1 MPLKISLCFL
11 LLSFHLNA
19 SGTVVVSD
27 DAGHRIQLDA
37 PPERIV
43 SLAPHLTEI
52 LFSLGIGEKIVAT
65 VAHSDYPPPA
75 KEIPRLGD
83 AFSLSVEAVID
94 LSPDLILAWGSGGNQ
109 RTLTRLRELGYVIYL
124 NEVRNLEGIG
134 DTAARFG
141 LLVGKP
147 DAGLQLQAAFQKELA
162 SIRATTQSASGSRV
176 FFQISDQQL
185 YTVNNEHLIGQ
196 AITACGGENVFGDLD
211 LSVPMVSLESVLDAN
226 PDLILIASPY
236 EGFVTRWSDTWRR
249 LNWQDRVRYVNASL
263 VTRPSLR
270 MLKGIKNMCKTMK
283 GAD

>member
-1 MPLKISLCFL
+1 MPLRILLCFL

-27 DAGHRIQLDA
+27 DAGHRIQLDV

-52 LFSLGIGEKIVAT
+52 LFSLGVGEKIVAT

-75 KEIPRLGD
+75 KEIRRLGD

-94 LSPDLILAWGSGGNQ
+94 LSPDLILAWGSGGNH

-124 NEVRNLEGIG
+124 NEVRDLDGIG

-162 SIRATTQSASGSRV
+162 SIRAAAQSASGSRV

-270 MLKGIKNMCKTMK
+270 MLKGIKSMCKTMK